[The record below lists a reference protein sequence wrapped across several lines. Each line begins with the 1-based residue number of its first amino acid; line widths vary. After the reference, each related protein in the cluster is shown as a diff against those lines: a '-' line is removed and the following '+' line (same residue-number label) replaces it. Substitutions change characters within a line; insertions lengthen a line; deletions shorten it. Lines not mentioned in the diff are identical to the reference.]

1 MSNIEDDIADVYHA
15 LHAALDEVNG
25 ELCHLGQYV
34 QSLAER
40 ITKIELSVAPLQRAV
55 FARPN
60 DYPKGHASM
69 QTQLDE
75 LYDLITKKD
84 RDYGTY

>member
-15 LHAALDEVNG
+15 LHVALEEVRA

-34 QSLAER
+34 EALAER
-40 ITKIELSVAPLQRAV
+40 LTKIELSVAPIQRAV
-55 FARPN
+55 FACPN
-60 DYPKGHASM
+60 DYPTGHASM

-75 LYDLITKKD
+75 LYYLISKKEH
-84 RDYGTY
+84 DYGTH